1 MNWGRAKTIL
11 IVLFLVVDIFF
22 LVLLSYVNHDV
33 RYIKKSTISEVV
45 NVLNSRNIEISEK
58 QIPKKRYTNKTVKI
72 KNMLYNHKWVAER
85 FLGENYDIVAEDE
98 NGSAFKKGDITLFV
112 SENDFSLEKQR
123 DLKPV
128 ETFDEVVSVLYK
140 DMKKIG
146 YTSKSFGIKDY
157 YIKDGVCHIAAYHMY
172 DGLRIDSSKL
182 IISADKSGIINI
194 GGVCLA
200 QPEESENEGKLP
212 DITSVLVNMI
222 YEPRYVGMKVEK
234 AELVL
239 MPDGKTSDDSQLIL
253 NPVYVVTDNYNREY
267 SLN

>member
-33 RYIKKSTISEVV
+33 RYIKKTTISEVV
-45 NVLNSRNIEISEK
+45 NVLNSKNIEIKEE
-58 QIPKKRYTNKTVKI
+58 QIPQKRYTNKNVKI

-85 FLGENYDIVAEDE
+85 FLGDDYDVVTEDE
-98 NGSAFKKGDITLFV
+98 KGSAFKKGDITLFV

-123 DLKPV
+123 ETKPV
-128 ETFDEVVSVLYK
+128 SSFDEVVSALYK

-146 YTSKSFGIKDY
+146 YTSKNFGIKDY

-194 GGVCLA
+194 GGACLA
-200 QPEESENEGKLP
+200 QPEESVNDEKLP

-222 YEPRYVGMKVEK
+222 YEPRYIGMKVEK
-234 AELVL
+234 AEIVL
-239 MPDGKTSDDSQLIL
+239 MADDKASDASQIVLH
-253 NPVYVVTDNYNREY
+253 PVYVVTDNYNREY
-267 SLN
+267 ILN